1 MPARRRIDLTTAL
14 PKSAF
19 AIVLIAGCAHAGSVA
34 WPFYVGLVHG
44 QSVWWLQ
51 MLAMMALAWQLR
63 RCSSARQGAWLGWLF
78 ATAMQCATWWWLFIS
93 LHTYGGLAS
102 ALAVLAI
109 VGLAG
114 FLALYHAAVC
124 AAFVR
129 LAAVHTAGPTLGHA
143 TSRPVVFA
151 ALWLLA
157 ELGRVAFFT
166 GFPWG
171 EGGYAH
177 LDGPLT
183 DLAKLVGVHGLTF
196 ASAWAAAAVAGLALK
211 PHWRGAFT
219 VAAVLALTSVVSF
232 ALRADKGESLFTSAY
247 PATGPGVATK
257 PFTVALLQGNIAQD
271 EKFSG
276 GSGIPDALNWYG
288 EQLRRSTAWLV
299 VTPETALPLLPEQL
313 PEGYLADLLNH
324 FMQPEPGALPTAA
337 LIGIPLGNSQE
348 GYTNS
353 VIGLKPANVN
363 AVKTA
368 ATAGESVS
376 DAGSKA
382 YRYDKH
388 HLVPFGEF
396 VHPLFKWFLDI
407 VNMPLSDFNRGGVS
421 QPSFNWQGQRIA
433 PNICYED
440 LFGEELAARFIDPLA
455 RPTLFVN
462 ISNIGWFGNTIAIDQ
477 HLNISRM
484 RAIEFE
490 RPMIRATNTG
500 ATAIIDH
507 RGVVTHS
514 LERHTRGVLV
524 GQVEGRDGITPY
536 AWWVSRFGLWPL
548 WMLCLAIVSSVII
561 CRRKTAGAPLVA

>member
-1 MPARRRIDLTTAL
+1 
-14 PKSAF
+14 
-19 AIVLIAGCAHAGSVA
+19 
-34 WPFYVGLVHG
+34 
-44 QSVWWLQ
+44 
-51 MLAMMALAWQLR
+51 MLALAWQLG
-63 RCSSARQGAWLGWLF
+63 RCTSARQGAWLGWLF
-78 ATAMQCATWWWLFIS
+78 ATAMQCATWWWLFVS

-102 ALAVLAI
+102 PLAVLAI

-114 FLALYHAAVC
+114 FLALYHAVVC
-124 AAFVR
+124 AVFVGLSPVHQGVHDQGR
-129 LAAVHTAGPTLGHA
+129 AV
-143 TSRPVVFA
+143 SRPLVFA

-171 EGGYAH
+171 EGGYAQ
-177 LDGPLT
+177 LDGPFA
-183 DLAKLVGVHGLTF
+183 DLAKGVGVHGLTF
-196 ASAWAAAAVAGLALK
+196 ASAWAGAALAGLVLR
-211 PHWRGAFT
+211 PRWRS
-219 VAAVLALTSVVSF
+219 AVMLALVLGFAGVVSLT
-232 ALRADKGESLFTSAY
+232 LRVDKDVSLFTSAY
-247 PATGPGVATK
+247 PAVVPGTASK

-276 GSGIPDALNWYG
+276 GSGIPDALKWYG
-288 EQLRRSTAWLV
+288 EQLRRSTASLV
-299 VTPETALPLLPEQL
+299 VTPETALPLLPVQL

-324 FMQPEPGALPTAA
+324 FMQPVSSASPTAA
-337 LIGIPLGNSQE
+337 LVGIPLGNSQE

-353 VIGLKPANVN
+353 VIGLKPV
-363 AVKTA
+363 TA
-368 ATAGESVS
+368 DTADASPVDAESRV
-376 DAGSKA
+376 

-396 VHPLFKWFLDI
+396 VHPLFKWFLAI
-407 VNMPLSDFNRGGVS
+407 VNMPLSDFNRGAVS
-421 QPSFNWQGQRIA
+421 QPSFDWQGQRVA

-440 LFGEELAARFIDPLA
+440 LFGEELAARFTDPSTS
-455 RPTLFVN
+455 PTLFVN

-500 ATAIIDH
+500 ATAIIDY
-507 RGVVTHS
+507 RGVVTHL

-524 GQVEGRDGITPY
+524 GAVEGRSGATPY

-548 WMLCLAIVSSVII
+548 WALGLAIVGLAVV
-561 CRRKTAGAPLVA
+561 RKRQHA

>member
-1 MPARRRIDLTTAL
+1 M
-14 PKSAF
+14 
-19 AIVLIAGCAHAGSVA
+19 
-34 WPFYVGLVHG
+34 HG
-44 QSVWWLQ
+44 QPVWWLQ
-51 MLAMMALAWQLR
+51 VLAMLALVWQLQ
-63 RCSSARQGAWLGWLF
+63 RCSSASQGAWLGWWF

-102 ALAVLAI
+102 PLAVLAI

-124 AAFVR
+124 AVFVGLSQVPGR
-129 LAAVHTAGPTLGHA
+129 VYAPDRVVI
-143 TSRPVVFA
+143 RPALFA

-171 EGGYAH
+171 EGGYAQ
-177 LDGPLT
+177 LDGPFVN
-183 DLAKLVGVHGLTF
+183 LAKGVGVHGLTF
-196 ASAWAAAAVAGLALK
+196 ASAWGAAALAAVMLRPRWSQTL
-211 PHWRGAFT
+211 R
-219 VAAVLALTSVVSF
+219 VAAVLVVAGVASF
-232 ALRADKGESLFTSAY
+232 FLKVDKGNDKDVSLFSAAH
-247 PATGPGVATK
+247 PPGVPGLASQ

-276 GSGIPDALNWYG
+276 GSGIPDALKWYG
-288 EQLRRSTAWLV
+288 EQLRRSTASLV
-299 VTPETALPLLPEQL
+299 VTPETALPLLPAQL
-313 PEGYLADLLNH
+313 PEGYFAALLDH
-324 FMQPEPGALPTAA
+324 FTQPDPGALPTAA
-337 LIGIPLGNSQE
+337 LVGIPLGSSEQ

-353 VIGLKPANVN
+353 VIGLKPLGASMAGVN
-363 AVKTA
+363 PVEAD
-368 ATAGESVS
+368 SRI
-376 DAGSKA
+376 

-396 VHPLFKWFLDI
+396 VHPLFKWFLAI
-407 VNMPLSDFNRGGVS
+407 VNMPLSDFNRGAVS
-421 QPSFNWQGQRIA
+421 QPSFDWQGQRIA

-440 LFGEELAARFIDPLA
+440 LFGEELAARFVDRA
-455 RPTLFVN
+455 TSPTLFVN

-507 RGVVTHS
+507 LGVVTHA

-524 GQVEGRDGITPY
+524 GVVEGRSGTTPY
-536 AWWVSRFGLWPL
+536 AWWVSRFGLWPW
-548 WMLCLAIVSSVII
+548 WMLCLAMVGFAAVT
-561 CRRKTAGAPLVA
+561 RRKRL

>member
-1 MPARRRIDLTTAL
+1 MFAL
-14 PKSAF
+14 
-19 AIVLIAGCAHAGSVA
+19 V
-34 WPFYVGLVHG
+34 
-44 QSVWWLQ
+44 
-51 MLAMMALAWQLR
+51 WQLQ
-63 RCSSARQGAWLGWLF
+63 RCSTARQGAWLGWLF
-78 ATAMQCATWWWLFIS
+78 ATTMQCATWWWLFIS

-102 ALAVLAI
+102 GLAVLAI

-114 FLALYHAAVC
+114 FLALYHALVC

-129 LAAVHTAGPTLGHA
+129 LSPAHAAAQPDRRGALPAL
-143 TSRPVVFA
+143 VFA

-171 EGGYAH
+171 EGGYAQ
-177 LDGPLT
+177 LDGPFAN
-183 DLAKLVGVHGLTF
+183 LAKLVGVHGLTF
-196 ASAWAAAAVAGLALK
+196 ASAWVGAAALGLALR
-211 PHWRGAFT
+211 PRWPSALR
-219 VAAVLALTSVVSF
+219 VAAVLALAGGVSV
-232 ALRADKGESLFTSAY
+232 ALKVDNSVSLFTSTH
-247 PATGPGVATK
+247 PAAVSGTAVK

-271 EKFSG
+271 EKFLG

-288 EQLRRSTAWLV
+288 EQLRRSTASLV

-324 FMQPEPGALPTAA
+324 FMQPAPGAAPTAA
-337 LIGIPLGNSQE
+337 LVGIPLGSSQQ

-353 VIGLKPANVN
+353 VIGLKPV
-363 AVKTA
+363 TT
-368 ATAGESVS
+368 ATAGASPDDVESRV
-376 DAGSKA
+376 

-396 VHPLFKWFLDI
+396 VHPLFKWFLAM
-407 VNMPLSDFNRGGVS
+407 VNMPLSDFNRGEVS
-421 QPSFNWQGQRIA
+421 QPSFDWQGQRVA

-440 LFGEELAARFIDPLA
+440 LFGEELAARFIDPA
-455 RPTLFVN
+455 ASPTLFVN

-507 RGVVTHS
+507 RGQVTQA
-514 LERHTRGVLV
+514 LARHTRGVLV
-524 GQVEGRDGITPY
+524 GAVEGRSGTTPY
-536 AWWVSRFGLWPL
+536 AWWVSRFGLWP
-548 WMLCLAIVSSVII
+548 WWALCLGIVGFSV
-561 CRRKTAGAPLVA
+561 AGCWQRSKAPKAPNLAFTSRTGSAE

>member
-1 MPARRRIDLTTAL
+1 M
-14 PKSAF
+14 
-19 AIVLIAGCAHAGSVA
+19 
-34 WPFYVGLVHG
+34 
-44 QSVWWLQ
+44 WWLQ
-51 MLAMMALAWQLR
+51 LLAMLALVWQLQ
-63 RCSSARQGAWLGWLF
+63 RCSSARQGAWLGWWF

-102 ALAVLAI
+102 PLAVLAI

-124 AAFVR
+124 AVFVR
-129 LAAVHTAGPTLGHA
+129 LSHVEGRIYSPDRVVI
-143 TSRPVVFA
+143 RPALFA

-171 EGGYAH
+171 EGGYAQ
-177 LDGPLT
+177 LDGPFAN
-183 DLAKLVGVHGLTF
+183 LAKVAGVHGLTF
-196 ASAWAAAAVAGLALK
+196 ASAWGAAAAVALVLQPRWSRVLCVTTVLGVAGVASFFLKVDKDASLFSAAYPPGMSGLA
-211 PHWRGAFT
+211 
-219 VAAVLALTSVVSF
+219 SQ
-232 ALRADKGESLFTSAY
+232 
-247 PATGPGVATK
+247 

-276 GSGIPDALNWYG
+276 GSGIPDALQWYG
-288 EQLRRSTAWLV
+288 EQLRRSTASLV
-299 VTPETALPLLPEQL
+299 VTPETALPLLPAQL
-313 PEGYLADLLNH
+313 PEGYLAELLDH
-324 FMQPEPGALPTAA
+324 FMQPAPGTSSAPRTAA
-337 LIGIPLGNSQE
+337 LVGIPLGSSEQ

-353 VIGLKPANVN
+353 VIGLKPV
-363 AVKTA
+363 A
-368 ATAGESVS
+368 ASTQGASPADVQS
-376 DAGSKA
+376 QVQSQVQSPI

-396 VHPLFKWFLDI
+396 VHPLFKWFLAL
-407 VNMPLSDFNRGGVS
+407 VNMPLSDFNRGAVS
-421 QPSFNWQGQRIA
+421 QPSFDWQGQRIA

-440 LFGEELAARFIDPLA
+440 LFGEELAARFVD
-455 RPTLFVN
+455 RTTSPTLFVN

-500 ATAIIDH
+500 ATVIIDH
-507 RGVVTHS
+507 RGVVTHA

-524 GQVEGRDGITPY
+524 GAAQGRSGTTPY
-536 AWWVSRFGLWPL
+536 AWWVSRLGLWP
-548 WMLCLAIVSSVII
+548 WWVLCLAVVGFAAVA
-561 CRRKTAGAPLVA
+561 RRKRF

>member
-1 MPARRRIDLTTAL
+1 
-14 PKSAF
+14 
-19 AIVLIAGCAHAGSVA
+19 
-34 WPFYVGLVHG
+34 
-44 QSVWWLQ
+44 
-51 MLAMMALAWQLR
+51 MLGLAWQLC
-63 RCSSARQGAWLGWLF
+63 RCTNARQGAWLGWFF

-93 LHTYGGLAS
+93 LHTYGGLA
-102 ALAVLAI
+102 APLAVLAI

-114 FLALYHAAVC
+114 FLALYHAVVC
-124 AAFVR
+124 AVFVHLSPVDDAGR
-129 LAAVHTAGPTLGHA
+129 PVGHTA
-143 TSRPVVFA
+143 SRPVVFA

-171 EGGYAH
+171 EGGYAQ
-177 LDGPLT
+177 LDGPFA

-196 ASAWAAAAVAGLALK
+196 LMAWAGAAVAGLVLRPRWRSALAVTAVIAVFC
-211 PHWRGAFT
+211 GAS
-219 VAAVLALTSVVSF
+219 AALSIDEGQTSS
-232 ALRADKGESLFTSAY
+232 FTSAH
-247 PATGPGVATK
+247 PVAVPGASIK

-271 EKFSG
+271 EKFVG

-288 EQLRRSTAWLV
+288 EQLRRSTASLV

-324 FMQPEPGALPTAA
+324 FMQPAPGAPATAA
-337 LIGIPLGNSQE
+337 LVGIPLGNSEQ

-353 VIGLKPANVN
+353 VIGLQPVISGSSGLAGTPGAKPGD
-363 AVKTA
+363 A
-368 ATAGESVS
+368 ASRV
-376 DAGSKA
+376 

-396 VHPLFKWFLDI
+396 VHPLFKWFLTI
-407 VNMPLSDFNRGGVS
+407 VNMPLSDFNRGEVS
-421 QPSFNWQGQRIA
+421 QPSFDWQGQRVA

-440 LFGEELAARFIDPLA
+440 LFGEELAARFIDPA
-455 RPTLFVN
+455 ASPTLFVN

-507 RGVVTHS
+507 RGQVTHS

-524 GQVEGRDGITPY
+524 GPVEGRSGITPY
-536 AWWVSRFGLWPL
+536 AWWVARFGLWP
-548 WMLCLAIVSSVII
+548 WWALCLGVGGLAVVGH
-561 CRRKTAGAPLVA
+561 RQRH